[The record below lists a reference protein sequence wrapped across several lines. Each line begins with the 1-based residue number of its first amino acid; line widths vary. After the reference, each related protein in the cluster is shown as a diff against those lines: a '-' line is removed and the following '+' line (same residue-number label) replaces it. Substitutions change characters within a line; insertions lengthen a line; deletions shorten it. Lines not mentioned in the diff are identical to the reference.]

1 MVETESLCPQC
12 TSFVE
17 GVEVSWLL
25 IYGLSHLI
33 RVSPYGLQRYFPTL
47 GQNFYLDTP

>member
-1 MVETESLCPQC
+1 MVEMESLCPQC

-25 IYGLSHLI
+25 IYGLFRLI
-33 RVSPYGLQRYFPTL
+33 RVSPLWIQSYFPTL